1 MEPRS
6 DVRLTRTKPRFVRG
20 VVIGDTDLTATELTN
35 IETVANLDAED
46 LEALASSADVLT
58 AIGTYEG
65 AADIAT
71 DLAAVVSTVGNAE
84 AGLVSDVAAL
94 EASVDTANTGLLDRT
109 TALET
114 TVDTAETGL
123 LDRATAL
130 ETAIGTYAGAADIAT
145 DLAAVYASVET
156 ASTGL
161 LDRTTAL
168 ETTVDTASTG
178 LLDRTTA
185 LETAV
190 GTYEGAAN
198 IATDLASAKEN
209 VDSMLTVLRS
219 EYSEDTSVDTTYVY
233 SDTPTA
239 DVVAVVT
246 ADSTAATITPGG
258 ATAWAL
264 TFTLPTANNSD
275 TNVFRVD
282 YDLGTHTGTVTIGG
296 VVVTG
301 SGVLHFFW
309 NGTAYVTW
317 TANAYAITLSDNSAG
332 ILVQIEDGDA
342 ANAITVTLPTSV
354 NNVSRTLV
362 VVVNLTADAG
372 TACTLN
378 LAGNF
383 LTAAGPSTNV
393 TNVANGVYVLHC
405 LDSNTWVPVACTAI
419 TTNA

>member
-1 MEPRS
+1 M
-6 DVRLTRTKPRFVRG
+6 
-20 VVIGDTDLTATELTN
+20 
-35 IETVANLDAED
+35 
-46 LEALASSADVLT
+46 
-58 AIGTYEG
+58 
-65 AADIAT
+65 
-71 DLAAVVSTVGNAE
+71 
-84 AGLVSDVAAL
+84 
-94 EASVDTANTGLLDRT
+94 
-109 TALET
+109 
-114 TVDTAETGL
+114 
-123 LDRATAL
+123 
-130 ETAIGTYAGAADIAT
+130 GTYAGAADIAT
-145 DLAAVYASVET
+145 DLASVVSTVGDAS
-156 ASTGL
+156 AGL
-161 LDRTTAL
+161 VKDVDDL
-168 ETTVDTASTG
+168 EAT
-178 LLDRTTA
+178 
-185 LETAV
+185 V
-190 GTYEGAAN
+190 GTYAGAAD

-209 VDSMLTVLRS
+209 VDSMLTVLLS
-219 EYSEDTSVDTTYVY
+219 EYSEDTTVGTTYVY

-275 TNVFRVD
+275 TNLFRVD

-317 TANAYAITLSDNSAG
+317 TTNAYTITLPDNSAG
-332 ILVQIEDGDA
+332 ILVQIEDGDE
-342 ANAITVTLPTSV
+342 ANAVTVTLPTSV

-362 VVVNLTADAG
+362 VVVSLTADAG

-405 LDSNTWVPVACTAI
+405 LDSGLWVPVACTAV
-419 TTNA
+419 TTN

>member
-1 MEPRS
+1 MAKEPKSNIKNQRQKIRY
-6 DVRLTRTKPRFVRG
+6 VNG
-20 VVIGDTDLTATELTN
+20 VVIGNTELGADELAN
-35 IETVANLDAED
+35 LETVANLSADDLAALAESA
-46 LEALASSADVLT
+46 EALE

-65 AADIAT
+65 ATDIAT
-71 DLAAVVSTVGNAE
+71 DLAT
-84 AGLVSDVAAL
+84 
-94 EASVDTANTGLLDRT
+94 
-109 TALET
+109 
-114 TVDTAETGL
+114 
-123 LDRATAL
+123 
-130 ETAIGTYAGAADIAT
+130 
-145 DLAAVYASVET
+145 VYASVET

-168 ETTVDTASTG
+168 ET
-178 LLDRTTA
+178 
-185 LETAV
+185 AV
-190 GTYEGAAN
+190 GTYAGAAD

-209 VDSMLTVLRS
+209 VDSMLTVLLS
-219 EYSEDTSVDTTYVY
+219 NYSEDTTVGTTYVY

-246 ADSTAATITPGG
+246 AGSTAATITPGG

-264 TFTLPTANNSD
+264 TFTLPTASNSE

-309 NGTAYVTW
+309 NGSAYVTW
-317 TANAYAITLSDNSAG
+317 VTGAHTVTLSDNSAG
-332 ILVQIEDGDA
+332 ILVRIEDGDA

-362 VVVNLTADAG
+362 VAVSLTADAG

-378 LAGNF
+378 LAGYF
-383 LTAAGPSTNV
+383 LTAAGLSTNV
-393 TNVANGVYVLHC
+393 TNVANGVYVLHGI
-405 LDSNTWVPVACTAI
+405 DSGLWVPVACTAV
-419 TTNA
+419 TTN

>member
-35 IETVANLDAED
+35 IETVANLSADD
-46 LEALASSADVLT
+46 LAALADSAEALT
-58 AIGTYEG
+58 AIGTYAG

-94 EASVDTANTGLLDRT
+94 EASVDTA
-109 TALET
+109 
-114 TVDTAETGL
+114 
-123 LDRATAL
+123 
-130 ETAIGTYAGAADIAT
+130 
-145 DLAAVYASVET
+145 
-156 ASTGL
+156 STGL

-168 ETTVDTASTG
+168 ETTVNTASTG
-178 LLDRTTA
+178 LVDRTGD

-190 GTYEGAAN
+190 GTYAGAAD
-198 IATDLASAKEN
+198 IATDLASTKEN
-209 VDSMLTVLRS
+209 VDSMLTVLCS
-219 EYSEDTSVDTTYVY
+219 DYSEDTTVGTTYVY

-246 ADSTAATITPGG
+246 AGSTAATITPGG

-264 TFTLPTANNSD
+264 TFTLPTANNSE
-275 TNVFRVD
+275 TNLFRVD

-296 VVVTG
+296 EVVTG

-309 NGTAYVTW
+309 NGSAYVTW
-317 TANAYAITLSDNSAG
+317 VTGAHTVTLPDNSAG
-332 ILVQIEDGDA
+332 ILVQIEDGDE

-354 NNVSRTLV
+354 SNISRTLV
-362 VVVNLTADAG
+362 VGVNLTASAG

-378 LAGNF
+378 LAGSF
-383 LTAAGPSTNV
+383 LTAAGFSTNI

-405 LDSNTWVPVACTAI
+405 LNHELWVPVACTAV
-419 TTNA
+419 TTN